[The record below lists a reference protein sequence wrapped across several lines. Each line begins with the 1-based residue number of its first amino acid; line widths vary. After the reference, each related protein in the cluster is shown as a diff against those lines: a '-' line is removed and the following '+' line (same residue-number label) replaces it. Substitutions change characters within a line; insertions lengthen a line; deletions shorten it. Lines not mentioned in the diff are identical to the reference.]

1 MPKKRY
7 ELAHVE
13 PVMRI
18 DAPWT
23 CGDCRHHRRCS
34 ALIGSLRPDAA
45 FCDFAPSR
53 FALDTIGVLARL
65 LDEAGAT
72 MTLHGEP
79 VTGDELRSFVRQEAE
94 NRIVRAIAA
103 QEDTPR

>member
-7 ELAHVE
+7 ELAHVD

-53 FALDTIGVLARL
+53 FALDTRWLAESDPVLDAQKRL
-65 LDEAGAT
+65 AAERRKGA
-72 MTLHGEP
+72 
-79 VTGDELRSFVRQEAE
+79 
-94 NRIVRAIAA
+94 
-103 QEDTPR
+103 

>member
-23 CGDCRHHRRCS
+23 CGDCRNHRRCS

-103 QEDTPR
+103 QEDAPR